1 MSRWFDEALHDGYA
15 LRLRAETV
23 LCERDTGHQRL
34 AIFETELFG
43 RALMLDDIVQTTE
56 RDEFI
61 YHEMIV
67 HVPLLA
73 HGAARRVLVIGGGD
87 GGAIEEILK
96 HRSVEHVRLVELDA
110 QVIAASREYL
120 RAICG
125 DAFDDPRLA
134 LTIGDGAAHL
144 AGCAERYD
152 VIIVDST
159 DPVGPGAALFTP
171 AFYADCKRCLAP
183 GGILVTQSG
192 VTFVQGPVLRN
203 TLAGLRRHFAD
214 VTCYL
219 ATVPTYIGGPMAF
232 GWASDDPTHAPT
244 PAAELARRL
253 AGAVLDTRYYA
264 PTVHRAA
271 FTLPAYVTD
280 LLESDDFE
288 SGDSI

>member
-34 AIFETELFG
+34 AVFETALFG

-96 HRSVEHVRLVELDA
+96 HRAVEHVRLVELDA
-110 QVIAASREYL
+110 EVIAASRKYL
-120 RAICG
+120 PSICG
-125 DAFDDPRLA
+125 EAFDDPRLA
-134 LTIGDGAAHL
+134 LTLGDGAAHL
-144 AGCAERYD
+144 AECSDRYD

-159 DPVGPGAALFTP
+159 DPVGPGVALFTP

-183 GGILVTQSG
+183 GGIVVTQSG
-192 VTFVQGPVLRN
+192 VPFVQGPVLRDS
-203 TLAGLRRHFAD
+203 LAGLSRHFAD

-232 GWASDDPTHAPT
+232 GWGSDDSTPAGT
-244 PAAELARRL
+244 PAATLSDRL
-253 AGAVLDTRYYA
+253 ADAAIQTRYYT
-264 PTVHRAA
+264 PEVHHAA
-271 FTLPAYVTD
+271 FSLPAYVAALAPQSPRTR
-280 LLESDDFE
+280 
-288 SGDSI
+288 